1 MRATGDFLDAGSNRL
16 VAFVHIIRSHN
27 RDSPARLVHTNG
39 DDLVVIQSHGHR
51 AGDVG
56 HRRAVLIHQGRGIDD
71 LAAFAHSF
79 SGGQDHIDLV
89 DGVVDLRRCA
99 VSCNHELLEIAA
111 VSPGDL
117 DSLGALV
124 DEHVIARGINGDGTD
139 GFAGLDGDGLFVIE
153 CQGDVSVSLVAQGG
167 GVSDLATFTHFRRSR
182 QRHCRGVIGT
192 WGISDSRGDFVSTW
206 NQVFK
211 VLATGDFFNTGR
223 DGLITFV
230 HIIRSHNRNST
241 ARLVH
246 TDGDDLVV
254 IQGHSHRVGDVGHRR
269 AVFIHKGGGV
279 NDLAAFTHSFGGGQ
293 HYIDFVDGVVDGGSR
308 AIASN
313 HELLEVAAVGAG
325 DLDGL
330 GALVDEHV
338 VAWSI
343 NGDGTNSFAGLDC
356 DGLLVIEGQGD
367 VSVSLVAQGGGVGD
381 GAAFVDGAWR
391 GQGDGGGVI
400 GTWGISDSRGDLVS
414 TWNQVFKVLATGD
427 FFNAGSNS
435 LVAFVHIIRCH
446 NRDSPARLVHTN
458 GDDLI
463 VIQGH
468 SHRVGDVSYWRT
480 VFIHQGS
487 GVDDLAAFTH
497 SFGGGQHYID
507 FVDGVVDGGSRAI
520 ASNHELLEVAA
531 VSPCDLDGL
540 GALIDE
546 HVIARGINGDGADCF
561 ARFDGDGLFVIECQG
576 DVSVSLVAQGGGVS
590 DLATF
595 THFRRSSQRHC
606 RGVIGTWGI
615 SNSRG
620 DFIGTW
626 NQVLKVRATSY
637 FLDAG
642 SNSLVAFVHIIRCHN
657 RDSPARL
664 VHTDGDDLVVIQG
677 HSHRVGDVG
686 HRRAVFIHKGGGVD
700 DLAAFTHSFSGGQ
713 DHIDFVDG
721 VVDGGSRAIAS
732 NHELLEVAAVSPG
745 NLDSLG
751 ALINEHVIA
760 WSIYRHGA
768 DSFTG
773 LDGDGL
779 FVIECQGDVSV
790 SLVAQGGGV
799 SDLATFTHFRRSSQ
813 RHCRGVIGTWGI
825 SNSRSDLVST
835 WNQVFKVLA
844 TGDFFNAGSNSLVA
858 FVHIIRC
865 HNRDSPARLVHTNG
879 DDLVVIQ
886 GHGHRAGDVSHRRAV
901 FIHQGSGVNDL
912 AAFTHSFGGG
922 QDHINLVDSVVD
934 LRRRPTRCD
943 IKLLEATT
951 HDVRIDRDVDRTCIF
966 EYVVARCLG
975 RHLACRL
982 ALGDND
988 HVTIAQGQGQV
999 AAGLVAQGRGV
1010 GDVATFVGL
1019 AWCGQGDG
1027 GGVGG
1032 AGCVGHG
1039 GVDRRG
1045 ARYQVFEMRA
1055 AGHIGDSGGD
1065 GLVALIHVVRRNSGG
1080 SASGL
1085 ADTNGDGLA
1094 IVQRHGQRIGGVG
1107 DRVTCLVHQRRG
1119 VDDITAFAHGGS
1131 RSQDHIDL
1139 VDSVVDGGGSAI
1151 TGHFQFFEVT
1161 ASSLDDLYGLRAFVD
1176 KNIIAWSID
1185 GDGADGFTRL
1195 DDDGRTVIQFQRN
1208 VSVGF
1213 IGKRG
1218 DIGNLA
1224 AFADIAWRS
1233 QGYGGGV
1240 DRIGDGG
1247 DGWRGVGHQ
1256 VFKVAT
1262 GRAGDGRRDG
1272 AAVDVDVVR
1281 RGVDHHGTDGL
1292 AGLDGDHRA
1301 VGQGHGHR
1309 GLRRVGQRRGVGD
1322 LAAFGDGVSG
1332 GEGHAGVVDRIGN
1345 RGDGW
1350 CGVGHQV
1357 FEVATGC
1364 PGNGG
1369 ADRAAIVVDVVG
1381 RCLDHHCTGGL
1392 TCLDVDHR
1400 AVAQGNGD
1408 GRLRRVGQGRGVG
1421 DLTAFGHRFA
1431 CCQGHGGGVDGVGDL
1446 GDGRRRVDGHDQV
1459 VTAGGASDGDADLAW
1474 VDVRAVIRRQG
1485 HIHGASHLAGRD
1497 GDHRAVGQG
1506 DGQVAGRRL
1515 GHRGGVGQHAAG
1527 FGDGRGGTQ
1536 GQGRRQRCC
1545 RERVGRL
1552 PAEFVGQRIG
1562 TETQASRRE
1571 TNGRINR
1578 ACGLIEHHKAVTAP
1592 RRAGASSCRACG
1604 GGFQVGGR
1612 VSAGGDCLLQFGN
1625 RRCSL
1630 CGGLCQVRAGVGR
1643 GGAPLG
1649 VTAQVQSTAIG
1660 QLQADCARHTG
1671 VYLVAGEK
1679 AITFNKH
1686 PAGPFRRN
1694 DENLANNAFDDGNNT
1709 AH

>member
-1 MRATGDFLDAGSNRL
+1 MLATGDFFNAGSNSL
-16 VAFVHIIRSHN
+16 VAFVHIIRSC
-27 RDSPARLVHTNG
+27 S
-39 DDLVVIQSHGHR
+39 
-51 AGDVG
+51 
-56 HRRAVLIHQGRGIDD
+56 
-71 LAAFAHSF
+71 
-79 SGGQDHIDLV
+79 
-89 DGVVDLRRCA
+89 
-99 VSCNHELLEIAA
+99 
-111 VSPGDL
+111 
-117 DSLGALV
+117 
-124 DEHVIARGINGDGTD
+124 
-139 GFAGLDGDGLFVIE
+139 
-153 CQGDVSVSLVAQGG
+153 
-167 GVSDLATFTHFRRSR
+167 
-182 QRHCRGVIGT
+182 
-192 WGISDSRGDFVSTW
+192 
-206 NQVFK
+206 
-211 VLATGDFFNTGR
+211 
-223 DGLITFV
+223 
-230 HIIRSHNRNST
+230 RNST

-254 IQGHSHRVGDVGHRR
+254 IQGHGHRAGDVSHRR
-269 AVFIHKGGGV
+269 AVLIYQGSGV
-279 NDLAAFTHSFGGGQ
+279 DDLAAFTHGFGGGQ
-293 HYIDFVDGVVDGGSR
+293 HHIDLVDGVVDGGSR

-313 HELLEVAAVGAG
+313 HELLEVAAVSPG

-338 VAWSI
+338 IARGI
-343 NGDGTNSFAGLDC
+343 NGDGTDGFTGLDG
-356 DGLLVIEGQGD
+356 DGLFVVQRQGD
-367 VSVSLVAQGGGVGD
+367 VGIRFIRKRSGVGD
-381 GAAFVDGAWR
+381 LATLTHFRRSRQRHGR
-391 GQGDGGGVI
+391 SVI
-400 GTWGISDSRGDLVS
+400 GTWGISNSRSDLIS
-414 TWNQVFKVLATGD
+414 ARNQVFKVLATGD

-435 LVAFVHIIRCH
+435 LVAFVHIIRSC
-446 NRDSPARLVHTN
+446 
-458 GDDLI
+458 
-463 VIQGH
+463 
-468 SHRVGDVSYWRT
+468 
-480 VFIHQGS
+480 
-487 GVDDLAAFTH
+487 
-497 SFGGGQHYID
+497 
-507 FVDGVVDGGSRAI
+507 SR
-520 ASNHELLEVAA
+520 
-531 VSPCDLDGL
+531 
-540 GALIDE
+540 
-546 HVIARGINGDGADCF
+546 
-561 ARFDGDGLFVIECQG
+561 
-576 DVSVSLVAQGGGVS
+576 
-590 DLATF
+590 
-595 THFRRSSQRHC
+595 
-606 RGVIGTWGI
+606 
-615 SNSRG
+615 NS
-620 DFIGTW
+620 T
-626 NQVLKVRATSY
+626 
-637 FLDAG
+637 
-642 SNSLVAFVHIIRCHN
+642 
-657 RDSPARL
+657 ARL

-677 HSHRVGDVG
+677 HGHRAGDVS
-686 HRRAVFIHKGGGVD
+686 HRRAVLIYQGSGVD
-700 DLAAFTHSFSGGQ
+700 DLAAFTHGFGGGQ
-713 DHIDFVDG
+713 HHIDLVDG

-745 NLDSLG
+745 DLDGLG
-751 ALINEHVIA
+751 ALVDEHVIA
-760 WSIYRHGA
+760 RGING
-768 DSFTG
+768 DGTDGFTG

-779 FVIECQGDVSV
+779 FVVQRQGDVGIRFIRKRS
-790 SLVAQGGGV
+790 GV
-799 SDLATFTHFRRSSQ
+799 GDLATLTHFRRSRQ
-813 RHCRGVIGTWGI
+813 RHCCGVIGTWGI
-825 SNSRSDLVST
+825 SNSRGDLVSAR
-835 WNQVFKVLA
+835 NQVLKVLA
-844 TGDFFNAGSNSLVA
+844 TGDFFNTGSNSLVA
-858 FVHIIRC
+858 FVHIIWS

-886 GHGHRAGDVSHRRAV
+886 GHSHRAGNVGHRRAV
-901 FIHQGSGVNDL
+901 FIHKGSGVDDL
-912 AAFTHSFGGG
+912 AAFTHSFSSS
-922 QDHINLVDSVVD
+922 QYHINLVDSVVD

-943 IKLLEATT
+943 IKLLETTT

-982 ALGDND
+982 ALGDSD
-988 HVTIAQGQGQV
+988 DVTIAQGQGQV

-1039 GVDRRG
+1039 SVDRRG
-1045 ARYQVFEMRA
+1045 ARYQVLEMRA

-1094 IVQRHGQRIGGVG
+1094 IVQRHGQRIGGVS

-1139 VDSVVDGGGSAI
+1139 VDSVVDGGGSAV
-1151 TGHFQFFEVT
+1151 TGHFQFFEVA

-1176 KNIIAWSID
+1176 KNIIARSID

-1195 DDDGRTVIQFQRN
+1195 DDDGRPVIQLQRN

-1213 IGKRG
+1213 IGERG
-1218 DIGNLA
+1218 GVGNLP

-1233 QGYGGGV
+1233 QRYGGGV

-1301 VGQGHGHR
+1301 VGQGHGHG

-1364 PGNGG
+1364 PGDGG

-1474 VDVRAVIRRQG
+1474 VDIRAVIRCQG

-1571 TNGRINR
+1571 SNGRINR

-1643 GGAPLG
+1643 GGAPLR
-1649 VTAQVQSTAIG
+1649 VTAQVQGAAIG
-1660 QLQADCARHTG
+1660 QLQADCARHPG